1 LEEHLWIVPNFV
13 RIEQMS
19 FDKREKNRL
28 KAAEYRKNNPDK
40 VREINRRSKAKL
52 RENPKK
58 IEKIREYQMSYRNK
72 NRNILSDKER
82 ERRFGIT
89 RQEYA
94 EMFLKQNGTCA
105 ICSQP
110 ETATRLGKV
119 KALSVDHNHK
129 TGVVRGLLCSDCNT
143 GIGKLKEDR
152 NIFLSAIQYLNKHSD
167 KEEVVV
173 LFNGSQKG

>member
-1 LEEHLWIVPNFV
+1 MI
-13 RIEQMS
+13 
-19 FDKREKNRL
+19 DKREKERL
-28 KAAEYRKNNPDK
+28 RAAKWRSENLEKA
-40 VREINRRSKAKL
+40 REISRRSNEKRKA
-52 RENPKK
+52 ENP
-58 IEKIREYQMSYRNK
+58 ELVRAYQLSYREK
-72 NRNILSDKER
+72 NREILGDKER
-82 ERRFGIT
+82 QRRFGIT

-94 EMFLKQNGTCA
+94 EMFHRQNGVCA

-129 TGVVRGLLCSDCNT
+129 TGSVRGLLCSDCNT

-152 NIFLSAIQYLNKHSD
+152 NIFLSAIQYLDEHSD

-173 LFNGSQKG
+173 LFNGTQKG

>member
-1 LEEHLWIVPNFV
+1 MI
-13 RIEQMS
+13 
-19 FDKREKNRL
+19 DKREKERLRAAKWRSENRE
-28 KAAEYRKNNPDK
+28 KA
-40 VREINRRSKAKL
+40 REISRRSNEKRKA
-52 RENPKK
+52 ENP
-58 IEKIREYQMSYRNK
+58 ELVRAYQLSYREK
-72 NRNILSDKER
+72 NREMLGDKER
-82 ERRFGIT
+82 QRRFGIT

-94 EMFLKQNGTCA
+94 EMFHRQNGVCA

-129 TGVVRGLLCSDCNT
+129 TGSVRGLLCSDCNT

-152 NIFLSAIQYLNKHSD
+152 NIFLSAIQYLDEHSD

>member
-1 LEEHLWIVPNFV
+1 MI
-13 RIEQMS
+13 
-19 FDKREKNRL
+19 DKREKERLRAAMWRSENRE
-28 KAAEYRKNNPDK
+28 KA
-40 VREINRRSKAKL
+40 REISRRSNEKRKA
-52 RENPKK
+52 ENP
-58 IEKIREYQMSYRNK
+58 ELVRAYQLSYREK
-72 NRNILSDKER
+72 NREILGDKER
-82 ERRFGIT
+82 QRRFGIT

-94 EMFLKQNGTCA
+94 EMFHRQNGVCA

-129 TGVVRGLLCSDCNT
+129 TGSVRGLLCSDCNT

-152 NIFLSAIQYLNKHSD
+152 NIFLSAIQYLDEHSD

-173 LFNGSQKG
+173 LFNGTQKG

>member
-1 LEEHLWIVPNFV
+1 MI
-13 RIEQMS
+13 
-19 FDKREKNRL
+19 DKREKERLRAAKWRSENRE
-28 KAAEYRKNNPDK
+28 KA
-40 VREINRRSKAKL
+40 REISRRSNEKRKA
-52 RENPKK
+52 ENP
-58 IEKIREYQMSYRNK
+58 ELVRAYQLSYREK
-72 NRNILSDKER
+72 NREILGDKER
-82 ERRFGIT
+82 QRRFGIT

-94 EMFLKQNGTCA
+94 EMFHRQNGVCA

-129 TGVVRGLLCSDCNT
+129 TGSVRGLLCSDCNT

-152 NIFLSAIQYLNKHSD
+152 NIFLSAIQYLDEHSD

-173 LFNGSQKG
+173 LFNGTQKG

>member
-1 LEEHLWIVPNFV
+1 MI
-13 RIEQMS
+13 
-19 FDKREKNRL
+19 DKREKERLRAAKWRSENRE
-28 KAAEYRKNNPDK
+28 KA
-40 VREINRRSKAKL
+40 REISRRSNEKRKA
-52 RENPKK
+52 ENP
-58 IEKIREYQMSYRNK
+58 ELVRAHQLSYREK
-72 NRNILSDKER
+72 NREILGDKER
-82 ERRFGIT
+82 QRRFGIT

-94 EMFLKQNGTCA
+94 EMFHRQNGVCA

-129 TGVVRGLLCSDCNT
+129 TGSVRGLLCSDCNT

-152 NIFLSAIQYLNKHSD
+152 NIFLSAIQYLDEHSD

-173 LFNGSQKG
+173 LFNGTQKG